1 MRAPLWR
8 DSIVMQTER
17 HLKWR
22 ALDGLEAALMAI
34 CGLCLLGFTLSE
46 LGDVLF
52 RLLGHPLLSAQE
64 FSSGFFIWG
73 VFLGGAV
80 AVRRDT
86 HFRISAISEQWS
98 GPKRT
103 AAEVFKRLVLLAIA
117 GVLVV
122 AGYQNYLSGFGSF
135 LTPSET
141 PIAVLYAA
149 VPVCGAL
156 IALFVIEQLVNGV
169 RNGFEGQS
177 LSRVE
182 SAAVVFATPTDPGE

>member
-1 MRAPLWR
+1 MP
-8 DSIVMQTER
+8 TER

-22 ALDGLEAALMAI
+22 ALDRLEALLMAL
-34 CGLCLLGFTLSE
+34 CGLCLVGFTLSE

-52 RLLGHPLLSAQE
+52 RILKHPLLSAQE

-86 HFRISAISEQWS
+86 HFRISAISEKWT
-98 GPKRT
+98 GAKRR
-103 AAEVFKRLVLLAIA
+103 AAETFKRLVMLAIA
-117 GVLVV
+117 AVLVI
-122 AGYQNYLSGFGSF
+122 AGYQNFLTGFGSF

-149 VPVCGAL
+149 VPVAGVL
-156 IALFVIEQLVNGV
+156 IALFVIEQLVNGL
-169 RNGFEGQS
+169 RNGFEGEG

-182 SAAVVFATPTDPGE
+182 SAAIVFATPSLDE